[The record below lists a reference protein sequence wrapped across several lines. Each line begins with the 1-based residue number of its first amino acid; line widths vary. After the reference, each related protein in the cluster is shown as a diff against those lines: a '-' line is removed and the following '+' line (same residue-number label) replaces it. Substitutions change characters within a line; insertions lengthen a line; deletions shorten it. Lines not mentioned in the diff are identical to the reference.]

1 MSDTTALDAAKID
14 IRRWTHEERGARGPY
29 APVVIFTPSVLAEAT
44 ELLAK
49 LYAAG
54 QEHHIDREDWAAVTS
69 LPTGVLDA
77 LTARYCSRVALTH
90 IEYDAVRDRLVGEL
104 GARHLT
110 VERGLRVTVAP
121 LPGGPSWGN
130 SGRSGLSL
138 GLTVGGWDIRV
149 DEVAS
154 SPRPI
159 AAHAT
164 EDGAREVAELVHKIL
179 SGEAPNPFAA
189 LAAKEASA

>member
-14 IRRWTHEERGARGPY
+14 IRRWTREEHSARALYGSR
-29 APVVIFTPSVLAEAT
+29 VIYTPSVLAEAA

-49 LYAAG
+49 LYTAG

-77 LTARYCSRVALTH
+77 LTARYCSHVALTH
-90 IEYDAVRDRLVGEL
+90 SEYDAVRNSLIGEL
-104 GARHLT
+104 GARQLT
-110 VERGLRVTVAP
+110 VERGQRITVAP
-121 LPGGPSWGN
+121 LPGGPSWGDA
-130 SGRSGLSL
+130 GRSGLSL
-138 GLTVGGWDIRV
+138 GLTVGGWDISI
-149 DEVAS
+149 DELAS
-154 SPRPI
+154 SPHTI
-159 AAHAT
+159 AAPAT

-189 LAAKEASA
+189 PVVKEASA